1 MDPELWE
8 CSEPYNSFGDA
19 VKAAGVKP
27 VGPDDFE
34 ILLEKANAY
43 ERIRESALGTSTI
56 LECALL
62 AEPLGW
68 PNVLEWV
75 LSACQAMGRGASFEY
90 HNGMFQEPAITLN
103 DWKEPVL
110 DESRRG
116 YASSVGGYVAVDEN
130 GEEVFFATPAECV
143 VSMLGQ
149 LKSALEAK

>member
-1 MDPELWE
+1 MTR
-8 CSEPYNSFGDA
+8 A
-19 VKAAGVKP
+19 
-27 VGPDDFE
+27 E
-34 ILLEKANAY
+34 IVADLPQIMRLLRY
-43 ERIRESALGTSTI
+43 ESSM
-56 LECALL
+56 
-62 AEPLGW
+62 W
-68 PNVLEWV
+68 PHVLEWV